1 MFTDTHCHL
10 YKEYYENLEEIL
22 NHAYENK
29 VNRFIV
35 AGCDDAS
42 NKEVFNLLTKENK
55 KLRKENALMKN
66 ELNELSKY
74 KAEYEDLIV
83 HVKEQKERYMKLNKQ
98 LENLI
103 LDCESNLKKL

>member
-1 MFTDTHCHL
+1 MFF
-10 YKEYYENLEEIL
+10 N
-22 NHAYENK
+22 
-29 VNRFIV
+29 
-35 AGCDDAS
+35 

-103 LDCESNLKKL
+103 LDCESNLKEI

>member
-1 MFTDTHCHL
+1 MFF
-10 YKEYYENLEEIL
+10 K
-22 NHAYENK
+22 
-29 VNRFIV
+29 
-35 AGCDDAS
+35 

-66 ELNELSKY
+66 ELNEPSQY

-103 LDCESNLKKL
+103 LNCESNLKEI

>member
-1 MFTDTHCHL
+1 MGVFFVQRKELNSMFF
-10 YKEYYENLEEIL
+10 K
-22 NHAYENK
+22 
-29 VNRFIV
+29 
-35 AGCDDAS
+35 
-42 NKEVFNLLTKENK
+42 NKEIFNLLTKENK

-83 HVKEQKERYMKLNKQ
+83 HVKEQKERYIKLNKQ

-103 LDCESNLKKL
+103 LDCESNLKKI

>member
-1 MFTDTHCHL
+1 MSVFSMQRKEWNSMFF
-10 YKEYYENLEEIL
+10 N
-22 NHAYENK
+22 
-29 VNRFIV
+29 
-35 AGCDDAS
+35 

-103 LDCESNLKKL
+103 LDCENNLKEI

>member
-1 MFTDTHCHL
+1 MFF
-10 YKEYYENLEEIL
+10 K
-22 NHAYENK
+22 
-29 VNRFIV
+29 
-35 AGCDDAS
+35 

-103 LDCESNLKKL
+103 LDCESNLKKI

>member
-1 MFTDTHCHL
+1 MFF
-10 YKEYYENLEEIL
+10 N
-22 NHAYENK
+22 
-29 VNRFIV
+29 
-35 AGCDDAS
+35 

-103 LDCESNLKKL
+103 LDCEINLKEI

>member
-1 MFTDTHCHL
+1 MFF
-10 YKEYYENLEEIL
+10 N
-22 NHAYENK
+22 
-29 VNRFIV
+29 
-35 AGCDDAS
+35 

-66 ELNELSKY
+66 ELNELSQY
-74 KAEYEDLIV
+74 KTEYEDLIV

-103 LDCESNLKKL
+103 LDCESNLKEI

>member
-1 MFTDTHCHL
+1 MFF
-10 YKEYYENLEEIL
+10 N
-22 NHAYENK
+22 
-29 VNRFIV
+29 
-35 AGCDDAS
+35 

-74 KAEYEDLIV
+74 KEEYEDLIV
-83 HVKEQKERYMKLNKQ
+83 LVKEQKERYMKLNKQ

>member
-1 MFTDTHCHL
+1 MSVFFVQRKEWNIMFF
-10 YKEYYENLEEIL
+10 N
-22 NHAYENK
+22 
-29 VNRFIV
+29 
-35 AGCDDAS
+35 

-74 KAEYEDLIV
+74 KAEYEELIV
-83 HVKEQKERYMKLNKQ
+83 HVKEQKERSMQRKKR

-103 LDCESNLKKL
+103 LDCESNAKDT

>member
-1 MFTDTHCHL
+1 MFF
-10 YKEYYENLEEIL
+10 N
-22 NHAYENK
+22 
-29 VNRFIV
+29 
-35 AGCDDAS
+35 

-103 LDCESNLKKL
+103 LDCESNLKKI

>member
-1 MFTDTHCHL
+1 MFF
-10 YKEYYENLEEIL
+10 N
-22 NHAYENK
+22 
-29 VNRFIV
+29 
-35 AGCDDAS
+35 

-55 KLRKENALMKN
+55 RLRKENALMKN

-103 LDCESNLKKL
+103 LDCESNLKEI

>member
-1 MFTDTHCHL
+1 MFF
-10 YKEYYENLEEIL
+10 K
-22 NHAYENK
+22 
-29 VNRFIV
+29 
-35 AGCDDAS
+35 

-66 ELNELSKY
+66 ELNEISKY
-74 KAEYEDLIV
+74 KTEYEDLIV

-103 LDCESNLKKL
+103 SDCESNLKEI

>member
-1 MFTDTHCHL
+1 MFF
-10 YKEYYENLEEIL
+10 N
-22 NHAYENK
+22 
-29 VNRFIV
+29 
-35 AGCDDAS
+35 

-103 LDCESNLKKL
+103 SDCESNLNEI

>member
-1 MFTDTHCHL
+1 MFF
-10 YKEYYENLEEIL
+10 N
-22 NHAYENK
+22 
-29 VNRFIV
+29 
-35 AGCDDAS
+35 

-74 KAEYEDLIV
+74 KAEYEDLIFQ
-83 HVKEQKERYMKLNKQ
+83 VKEQKERYMKLNKQ

-103 LDCESNLKKL
+103 LDCESNLKEI

>member
-1 MFTDTHCHL
+1 MFF
-10 YKEYYENLEEIL
+10 N
-22 NHAYENK
+22 
-29 VNRFIV
+29 
-35 AGCDDAS
+35 

-83 HVKEQKERYMKLNKQ
+83 SVKEQKERYMKLNKQ

-103 LDCESNLKKL
+103 LNCESNLKEI

>member
-1 MFTDTHCHL
+1 MFF
-10 YKEYYENLEEIL
+10 N
-22 NHAYENK
+22 
-29 VNRFIV
+29 
-35 AGCDDAS
+35 

-74 KAEYEDLIV
+74 KEEYEDLIV

-103 LDCESNLKKL
+103 LDCESNLKKI

>member
-1 MFTDTHCHL
+1 MFF
-10 YKEYYENLEEIL
+10 N
-22 NHAYENK
+22 
-29 VNRFIV
+29 
-35 AGCDDAS
+35 
-42 NKEVFNLLTKENK
+42 NKEVFNLLIKENK

-103 LDCESNLKKL
+103 LDCESNLKEI

>member
-1 MFTDTHCHL
+1 MFF
-10 YKEYYENLEEIL
+10 N
-22 NHAYENK
+22 
-29 VNRFIV
+29 
-35 AGCDDAS
+35 

-103 LDCESNLKKL
+103 SDCESNLKEI

>member
-1 MFTDTHCHL
+1 MFF
-10 YKEYYENLEEIL
+10 N
-22 NHAYENK
+22 
-29 VNRFIV
+29 
-35 AGCDDAS
+35 

-83 HVKEQKERYMKLNKQ
+83 HVMEQKERYMKLNKQ

-103 LDCESNLKKL
+103 LDCESNLKEI

>member
-1 MFTDTHCHL
+1 MFF
-10 YKEYYENLEEIL
+10 N
-22 NHAYENK
+22 
-29 VNRFIV
+29 
-35 AGCDDAS
+35 

-74 KAEYEDLIV
+74 KEEYEDLIV
-83 HVKEQKERYMKLNKQ
+83 LVKEQKERYMKLNKQ

-103 LDCESNLKKL
+103 LDCESNLKEI

>member
-1 MFTDTHCHL
+1 MFF
-10 YKEYYENLEEIL
+10 N
-22 NHAYENK
+22 
-29 VNRFIV
+29 
-35 AGCDDAS
+35 

-55 KLRKENALMKN
+55 KLSKENALMKN

-103 LDCESNLKKL
+103 LDCESNLKEI

>member
-1 MFTDTHCHL
+1 MFF
-10 YKEYYENLEEIL
+10 N
-22 NHAYENK
+22 
-29 VNRFIV
+29 
-35 AGCDDAS
+35 

-74 KAEYEDLIV
+74 KAEYEDLICR
-83 HVKEQKERYMKLNKQ
+83 VKEQKERYMKLNKQ

-103 LDCESNLKKL
+103 LDCESNLNEI

>member
-1 MFTDTHCHL
+1 MFF
-10 YKEYYENLEEIL
+10 N
-22 NHAYENK
+22 
-29 VNRFIV
+29 
-35 AGCDDAS
+35 

-74 KAEYEDLIV
+74 KEEYEDLIC

-103 LDCESNLKKL
+103 LDCESNLKKI

>member
-1 MFTDTHCHL
+1 MFF
-10 YKEYYENLEEIL
+10 N
-22 NHAYENK
+22 
-29 VNRFIV
+29 
-35 AGCDDAS
+35 

-83 HVKEQKERYMKLNKQ
+83 HVKEQKERYIKLNKQ

-103 LDCESNLKKL
+103 LDCESNLKKI

>member
-1 MFTDTHCHL
+1 MFF
-10 YKEYYENLEEIL
+10 N
-22 NHAYENK
+22 
-29 VNRFIV
+29 
-35 AGCDDAS
+35 

-103 LDCESNLKKL
+103 LDCDSNLKKI

>member
-1 MFTDTHCHL
+1 MGVFFVQRKELNSMFF
-10 YKEYYENLEEIL
+10 N
-22 NHAYENK
+22 
-29 VNRFIV
+29 
-35 AGCDDAS
+35 

-103 LDCESNLKKL
+103 LDCESNLKEI

>member
-1 MFTDTHCHL
+1 MFF
-10 YKEYYENLEEIL
+10 K
-22 NHAYENK
+22 
-29 VNRFIV
+29 
-35 AGCDDAS
+35 

-66 ELNELSKY
+66 ELNEISKY

-83 HVKEQKERYMKLNKQ
+83 HVKEQKERYIKLNKQ

-103 LDCESNLKKL
+103 LDCESNLKEI

>member
-1 MFTDTHCHL
+1 MFF
-10 YKEYYENLEEIL
+10 N
-22 NHAYENK
+22 
-29 VNRFIV
+29 
-35 AGCDDAS
+35 

-66 ELNELSKY
+66 ELNEISKY
-74 KAEYEDLIV
+74 KTEYEDLIV

-103 LDCESNLKKL
+103 LDCESNLKEI

>member
-1 MFTDTHCHL
+1 MSVFFVQRKEWNIMFF
-10 YKEYYENLEEIL
+10 N
-22 NHAYENK
+22 
-29 VNRFIV
+29 
-35 AGCDDAS
+35 

-66 ELNELSKY
+66 ELNEISKY
-74 KAEYEDLIV
+74 KTEYEDLIV

-103 LDCESNLKKL
+103 LDCESNLKEI

>member
-1 MFTDTHCHL
+1 MFF
-10 YKEYYENLEEIL
+10 N
-22 NHAYENK
+22 
-29 VNRFIV
+29 
-35 AGCDDAS
+35 

-66 ELNELSKY
+66 ELNEISKY

-103 LDCESNLKKL
+103 LDCESNLKEI

>member
-1 MFTDTHCHL
+1 MFF
-10 YKEYYENLEEIL
+10 N
-22 NHAYENK
+22 
-29 VNRFIV
+29 
-35 AGCDDAS
+35 

-83 HVKEQKERYMKLNKQ
+83 LVKEQKERYMKLNKQ

>member
-1 MFTDTHCHL
+1 MFF
-10 YKEYYENLEEIL
+10 N
-22 NHAYENK
+22 
-29 VNRFIV
+29 
-35 AGCDDAS
+35 

-74 KAEYEDLIV
+74 IYDYEDLIV
-83 HVKEQKERYMKLNKQ
+83 LVKEQKERYMKLNKQ

-103 LDCESNLKKL
+103 LNCESNLKEI

>member
-1 MFTDTHCHL
+1 MFF
-10 YKEYYENLEEIL
+10 N
-22 NHAYENK
+22 
-29 VNRFIV
+29 
-35 AGCDDAS
+35 

-66 ELNELSKY
+66 ELNEISKY

>member
-1 MFTDTHCHL
+1 MSVFFVQRKEWNNMFF
-10 YKEYYENLEEIL
+10 N
-22 NHAYENK
+22 
-29 VNRFIV
+29 
-35 AGCDDAS
+35 

-74 KAEYEDLIV
+74 KEEYEDLIV
-83 HVKEQKERYMKLNKQ
+83 LVKEQKERYMKLNKQ

-103 LDCESNLKKL
+103 LDCESNLKEI

>member
-1 MFTDTHCHL
+1 MFF
-10 YKEYYENLEEIL
+10 N
-22 NHAYENK
+22 
-29 VNRFIV
+29 
-35 AGCDDAS
+35 

-83 HVKEQKERYMKLNKQ
+83 LVKEQKERYMKLNKQ

-103 LDCESNLKKL
+103 LNCESNLKEI

>member
-1 MFTDTHCHL
+1 MGVFFVQRKEWNSMFF
-10 YKEYYENLEEIL
+10 N
-22 NHAYENK
+22 
-29 VNRFIV
+29 
-35 AGCDDAS
+35 

-83 HVKEQKERYMKLNKQ
+83 SVKEQKERYMKLNKQ

-103 LDCESNLKKL
+103 LNCESNLKEI

>member
-1 MFTDTHCHL
+1 MFF
-10 YKEYYENLEEIL
+10 K
-22 NHAYENK
+22 
-29 VNRFIV
+29 
-35 AGCDDAS
+35 

-74 KAEYEDLIV
+74 KEEYEDLIV
-83 HVKEQKERYMKLNKQ
+83 LVKEQKERYMKLNKQ

-103 LDCESNLKKL
+103 LNCESNLKEI

>member
-1 MFTDTHCHL
+1 MFF
-10 YKEYYENLEEIL
+10 K
-22 NHAYENK
+22 
-29 VNRFIV
+29 
-35 AGCDDAS
+35 

-74 KAEYEDLIV
+74 KEEYEDLIV

-103 LDCESNLKKL
+103 LDCESNLKEI

>member
-1 MFTDTHCHL
+1 MFF
-10 YKEYYENLEEIL
+10 N
-22 NHAYENK
+22 
-29 VNRFIV
+29 
-35 AGCDDAS
+35 

-103 LDCESNLKKL
+103 LDCKSNLKEI